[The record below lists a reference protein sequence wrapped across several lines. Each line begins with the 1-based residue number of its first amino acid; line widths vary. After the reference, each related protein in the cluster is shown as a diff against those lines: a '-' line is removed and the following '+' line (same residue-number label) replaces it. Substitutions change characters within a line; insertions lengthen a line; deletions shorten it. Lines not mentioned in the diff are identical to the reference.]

1 MAHEGIVTQLR
12 AQLREKGDVLVAVS
26 VVFVILIMIIPLNSF
41 LADIF
46 LTVSISVSLLILF
59 IGMYI
64 KGPLDFSVFPSVLL
78 ITTMFRLSLNIAS
91 TRLILL
97 HGDEG
102 PQAAGRLI
110 KAFGT
115 FIVGGNYVVGTVVFL
130 ILIIINFVVITKG
143 AGRVAEVAAR
153 FTLDAMPGKQMS
165 IDADLNAGLIDDATA
180 RKRREA
186 IGIEADFYGAM
197 DGASKFVRGDAIAG
211 IIIVFVNIL
220 GGFAIG
226 VLQKGMAITEALSVY
241 TILTIGEGLVS
252 QIPALIT
259 STAAG
264 IIVTRAASTSN
275 LGKDI
280 VSQVLMQPKAIT
292 LAAAIILG
300 IGFIPGMPLLPFMT
314 LSSIAFGV
322 SYAVNKAKKEDLV
335 PVDEPVVKRTVDEET
350 VRPLEILEL
359 EVGYGLI
366 PLVDESQG
374 GELLDK
380 IKAIRKQVAMD
391 LGIVVPP
398 MKLRDNLQ
406 LKAGEYV
413 IELKAIEVGRGDLVM
428 GCVLAMSSDG
438 IMVPEDSEPT
448 KEPVFGLDA
457 YWVKGITREKR
468 IAEGLTIVDHPTII
482 ATHLTEIIRTNAHEL
497 LTRRE
502 TQKLMD
508 SISSMHQKVIEEITQ
523 NQVNLGVM
531 QKVLQN
537 LLREQV
543 SIRDL
548 VTILEAIADC
558 SSSIKDPDI
567 ITEYVRQRIARSIL
581 KPYLLDGV
589 LNILLFE
596 KSLEEKIVSSLKTSD
611 QGTFLNMDLVMSQK
625 LVENTGVATRKMMA
639 KGFQPVLLVHPVIRG
654 KLRRFLERYI
664 QGIVVISHNEIPPQI
679 KIQSGGSI
687 KLGDD

>member
-1 MAHEGIVTQLR
+1 MQRIVSQI
-12 AQLREKGDVLVAVS
+12 REKGDVAVAIS
-26 VVFVILIMIIPLNSF
+26 VVFVILIMIIPLNAF

-46 LTVSISVSLLILF
+46 LTVSISLSLLILF

-64 KGPLDFSVFPSVLL
+64 QRPLDFSVFPSVLL
-78 ITTMFRLSLNIAS
+78 ITTLFRLSLNIAS

-102 PQAAGRLI
+102 SQAAGRLI

-186 IGIEADFYGAM
+186 IEIEADFYGAM

-226 VLQKGMAITEALSVY
+226 VLQKGMAMSEALSVY
-241 TILTIGEGLVS
+241 TILTIGEGLVT

-275 LGKDI
+275 LGKD
-280 VSQVLMQPKAIT
+280 VVNQVLSQPKAIV
-292 LAAAIILG
+292 LASVVIMG
-300 IGFIPGMPLLPFMT
+300 IGLVPGMPLMPFMA
-314 LSSIAFGV
+314 LSSMIFAA
-322 SYAVNKAKKEDLV
+322 SYAVNKAKKEEIV
-335 PVDEPVVKRTVDEET
+335 PVEATPVKDREKEET
-350 VRPLEILEL
+350 VQPLEILEL
-359 EVGYGLI
+359 EIGYALI
-366 PLVDESQG
+366 PIVDTEQG

-380 IKAIRKQVAMD
+380 IRAIRKQVAMD

-398 MKLRDNLQ
+398 MKLKDNLQ
-406 LKAGEYV
+406 LKSGEYV
-413 IELKAIEVGRGDLVM
+413 IQLKGIEVGRGDLLM
-428 GCVLAMSSDG
+428 GHVLAMSPDG
-438 IMVPEDSEPT
+438 AERQIEGTPT
-448 KEPVFGLDA
+448 KEPVFNLEA
-457 YWVKGITREKR
+457 YWIKEADREKYV
-468 IAEGLTIVDHPTII
+468 AEGLTIVDHPTII
-482 ATHLTEIIRTNAHEL
+482 ATHLTEIVRNNAHEL

-502 TQKLMD
+502 TQKLID
-508 SISSMHQKVIEEITQ
+508 SIASVHQKVIEEITQ
-523 NQVNLGVM
+523 NQVNMGSV

-558 SSSIKDPDI
+558 CSSIKDPDV
-567 ITEYVRQRIARSIL
+567 ITEYVRQRMARSIL
-581 KPYLLDGV
+581 KPYLVDGT
-589 LNILLFE
+589 LNILLLE
-596 KSLEEKIVSSLKTSD
+596 KSLEEKVINSLQTSD
-611 QGTFLNMDLVMSQK
+611 QGSFLALDLPSSQK
-625 LVENTGVATRKMMA
+625 LIERIGEEARKMML
-639 KGFQPVLLVHPVIRG
+639 KSLQPVLLVHPVIRG
-654 KLRRFLERYI
+654 KLRKFLERYI
-664 QGIVVISHNEIPPQI
+664 QGLTVISHNEIPPQI
-679 KIQSGGSI
+679 KIQSVGVV
-687 KLGDD
+687 KLNET

>member
-1 MAHEGIVTQLR
+1 MQRIVSQI
-12 AQLREKGDVLVAVS
+12 REKGDVVVAIS
-26 VVFVILIMIIPLNSF
+26 VVFVILIMIIPLNPF

-46 LTVSISVSLLILF
+46 LTVSISLSLLILF

-64 KGPLDFSVFPSVLL
+64 QRPLDFSVFPSVLL
-78 ITTMFRLSLNIAS
+78 ITTLFRLSLNIAS

-102 PQAAGRLI
+102 SQAAGRLI

-186 IGIEADFYGAM
+186 IEIEADFYGAM

-226 VLQKGMAITEALSVY
+226 VLQKGMAMSEALSVY
-241 TILTIGEGLVS
+241 TILTIGEGLVT

-275 LGKDI
+275 LGKD
-280 VSQVLMQPKAIT
+280 VVNQVLSQPKAIV
-292 LAAAIILG
+292 LASVVIMG
-300 IGFIPGMPLLPFMT
+300 IGLVPGMPLMPFMA
-314 LSSIAFGV
+314 LSSMIFAA
-322 SYAVNKAKKEDLV
+322 SYAVNKAKKEEIV
-335 PVDEPVVKRTVDEET
+335 PVEATPVKDREKEET
-350 VRPLEILEL
+350 VQPLEILEL
-359 EVGYGLI
+359 EIGYALI
-366 PLVDESQG
+366 PIVDTEQG

-380 IKAIRKQVAMD
+380 IRAIRKQVAMD

-398 MKLRDNLQ
+398 MKLKDNLQ
-406 LKAGEYV
+406 LKSGEYV
-413 IELKAIEVGRGDLVM
+413 IQLKGIEVGRGDLLM
-428 GCVLAMSSDG
+428 GHVLAMSPDG
-438 IMVPEDSEPT
+438 AERQIEGTPT
-448 KEPVFGLDA
+448 KEPVFNLEA
-457 YWVKGITREKR
+457 YWIKEADREKYV
-468 IAEGLTIVDHPTII
+468 AEGLTIVDHPTII
-482 ATHLTEIIRTNAHEL
+482 ATHLTEIVRNNAHEL

-502 TQKLMD
+502 TQKLID
-508 SISSMHQKVIEEITQ
+508 SIASVHQKVIEEITQ
-523 NQVNLGVM
+523 NQVNMGSV

-558 SSSIKDPDI
+558 CSSIKDPDV
-567 ITEYVRQRIARSIL
+567 ITEYVRQRMARSIL
-581 KPYLLDGV
+581 KPYLVDGT
-589 LNILLFE
+589 LNILLLE
-596 KSLEEKIVSSLKTSD
+596 KSLEEKVINSLQTSD
-611 QGTFLNMDLVMSQK
+611 QGSFLALDLPSSQR
-625 LVENTGVATRKMMA
+625 LIERIGEEARKMML
-639 KGFQPVLLVHPVIRG
+639 KSLQPVLLVHPVIRG
-654 KLRRFLERYI
+654 KLRKFLERYI
-664 QGIVVISHNEIPPQI
+664 QGLTVISHNEIPPQI
-679 KIQSGGSI
+679 KIQSVGVV
-687 KLGDD
+687 KLNET